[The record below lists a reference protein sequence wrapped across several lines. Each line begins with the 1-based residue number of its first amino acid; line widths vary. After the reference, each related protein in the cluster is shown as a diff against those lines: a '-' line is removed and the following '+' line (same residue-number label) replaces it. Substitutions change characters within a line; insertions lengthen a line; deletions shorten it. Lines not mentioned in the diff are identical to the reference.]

1 MVGSH
6 DELFDLIEQKI
17 PSKLRLTWTFV
28 GS

>member
-6 DELFDLIEQKI
+6 EEMFDLIERKI

-28 GS
+28 DS